1 MRLAAVSVTALSTLA
16 FSCLAQERP
25 APRPNDQ
32 QTDPRVPGA
41 QAVQEQPRRP
51 DGKERPAPRPNDKG
65 TDRRDPGVRAV
76 QEQPPRRD
84 GNWKVTMQA
93 DLPGVPQKPP
103 PMTFT
108 QCVTKEDAEDPAKLV
123 PLASPGE
130 APPTEKK
137 PDEKP
142 AIDCKVTDQ
151 KLDGAKVSWTTRCEG
166 LNPMTGVG
174 EFVYSADRYVGTMK
188 VTMSRGDQPV
198 TMTMNY
204 SASRL
209 GDCAK
214 SGRSVPSAPPVGRLP
229 PGRAR

>member
-1 MRLAAVSVTALSTLA
+1 MRLAAVSVTALSLLA
-16 FSCLAQERP
+16 VSCLARERP
-25 APRPNDQ
+25 APPSDQ
-32 QTDPRVPGA
+32 GSDPRRPSV
-41 QAVQEQPRRP
+41 QAVQKQPARA
-51 DGKERPAPRPNDKG
+51 DGKERLAPRTNDQAP
-65 TDRRDPGVRAV
+65 DRRGSGVQAA
-76 QEQPPRRD
+76 QMPPPRRD
-84 GNWKVTMQA
+84 GNWKVTVQA

-103 PMTFT
+103 PITFT

-123 PLASPGE
+123 PLASPGQ
-130 APPTEKK
+130 APPAEKE

-151 KLDGAKVSWTTRCEG
+151 KLDGARVSWTTRCES

-174 EFVYSADRYVGTMK
+174 EFTYGADRYVGTMK

-198 TMTMNY
+198 TITMNY

-214 SGRSVPSAPPVGRLP
+214 SGRSVQGAPPVGPLP
-229 PGRAR
+229 LGRAR